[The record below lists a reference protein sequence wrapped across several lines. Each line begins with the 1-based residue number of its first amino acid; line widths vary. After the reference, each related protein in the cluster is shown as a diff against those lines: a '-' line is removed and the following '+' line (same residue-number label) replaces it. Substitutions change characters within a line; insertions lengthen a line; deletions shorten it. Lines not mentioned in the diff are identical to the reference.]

1 MAQQSFGSIG
11 LEGLLGPD
19 HTRPP
24 VGLSAFRLRS
34 HVWWTTMVA
43 IGSSSRGR
51 CRMGF
56 LDKAKAAATELSAKA
71 DQALSSQGLAG
82 PSAGG
87 KQTDKY
93 FRDLGVLAYL
103 EATGRPAD
111 AGERD
116 RIMSALQGFEGQGAM
131 PSFALQTTAPP
142 PPGAVA
148 AGYAA
153 PPPAPGAG
161 GYGAPT
167 APPPPPPGAAA
178 AAAAAGAQP
187 GYAAPVPAP
196 AAPAPAAPPPP
207 PPNWGAAPPPPPPP
221 PNWGA
226 VPPPPPPT
234 AE

>member
-1 MAQQSFGSIG
+1 
-11 LEGLLGPD
+11 
-19 HTRPP
+19 
-24 VGLSAFRLRS
+24 
-34 HVWWTTMVA
+34 
-43 IGSSSRGR
+43 
-51 CRMGF
+51 MGF

-142 PPGAVA
+142 PPVPWPRGMPPRRPPRVLA
-148 AGYAA
+148 ATALPRHLRRHPLA
-153 PPPAPGAG
+153 LLLPPPLPGLNQG
-161 GYGAPT
+161 MPPPCLLQPPRLPRRHRRRRRTGAPLRLLRRLRRT
-167 APPPPPPGAAA
+167 
-178 AAAAAGAQP
+178 GAQSLRLRLRQP
-187 GYAAPVPAP
+187 SSGCRVTAQPPVRDARVQTC
-196 AAPAPAAPPPP
+196 AYS
-207 PPNWGAAPPPPPPP
+207 
-221 PNWGA
+221 A
-226 VPPPPPPT
+226 VMRSMRCSTSGRRSAHALIPT
-234 AE
+234 SSRP

>member
-1 MAQQSFGSIG
+1 
-11 LEGLLGPD
+11 
-19 HTRPP
+19 
-24 VGLSAFRLRS
+24 
-34 HVWWTTMVA
+34 
-43 IGSSSRGR
+43 
-51 CRMGF
+51 MGF

-142 PPGAVA
+142 PPGA
-148 AGYAA
+148 
-153 PPPAPGAG
+153 
-161 GYGAPT
+161 
-167 APPPPPPGAAA
+167 A